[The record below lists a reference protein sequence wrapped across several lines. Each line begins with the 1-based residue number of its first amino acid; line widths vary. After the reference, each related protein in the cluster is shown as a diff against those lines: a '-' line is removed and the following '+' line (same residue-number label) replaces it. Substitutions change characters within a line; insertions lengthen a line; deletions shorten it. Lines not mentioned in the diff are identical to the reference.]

1 VRLDRA
7 RGLLSARA
15 VHSPPPSG
23 PAQEDHPPRL
33 LLVTAHPD
41 DETLFGGAVY
51 KLSRSL
57 GAQVDLLV
65 FTRGEGG
72 YRTSTLAEPLYGLKL
87 TDPEVARVHLPR
99 IREQELR
106 AAARI
111 LGLREC
117 FFLDQPDPGYTLAAD
132 AAVGEGWDTELIRR
146 RLRERLLQGRYDF
159 AFVMLPLPQTHAHHR
174 DAALLALE
182 VVAGLAP
189 HERPLVLGA
198 TGHTRSREVAEQ
210 NRQGFPIPEAEGFAY
225 TGVPGHPLADVR
237 PGAVFAFD
245 RTRKFGFRDRLDY
258 NIVVDWA
265 IAEHKTQ
272 GVMQLRQG
280 AIELERYWYLALNP
294 EEGITRARTLFERL
308 EQAPPG

>member
-1 VRLDRA
+1 M
-7 RGLLSARA
+7 
-15 VHSPPPSG
+15 HSPPSAPPG
-23 PAQEDHPPRL
+23 PAPEAPPRI

-51 KLSRSL
+51 KLTRAL
-57 GAQVDLLV
+57 GAQVDLVV

-72 YRTSTLAEPLYGLKL
+72 YRAATLAEPLHGLKL

-117 FFLDQPDPGYTLAAD
+117 VFLGQPDPGFSVAAG
-132 AAVGEGWDTELIRR
+132 AAPGGDWDTDSIRR
-146 RLRERLLQGRYDF
+146 QLREVLLRGGYGF
-159 AFVMLPLPQTHAHHR
+159 VFVMLPLPLTHTHHR
-174 DAALLALE
+174 DAALIALE

-198 TGHTRSREVAEQ
+198 TGHTRRREVAEE
-210 NRQGFPIPEAEGFAY
+210 NRQGFPIPEAEGFSY
-225 TGVPGHPLADVR
+225 TGVPGHPLADVH
-237 PGAVFAFD
+237 PGAVFEFD

-280 AIELERYWYLALNP
+280 AIELERYWSFALNP
-294 EEGITRARTLFERL
+294 EAALPRVRALFERL
-308 EQAPPG
+308 EQTPLP